1 MHELTRREYKM
12 KLKKRTFENF
22 APFFG
27 NSIQKFF
34 WNCGFSSRMW
44 HQGEVNLVFL
54 KSAFKKKM
62 MTPYFCP
69 SQSKSSVNDLTNF
82 FFDFFSYMTA
92 GGSLSLIGSSSL
104 RFPGPFRLALES
116 PRSEEGRKRYKIIAK
131 ATHNMAIM
139 AKPLSPVP
147 WLGPGSPS

>member
-1 MHELTRREYKM
+1 
-12 KLKKRTFENF
+12 
-22 APFFG
+22 
-27 NSIQKFF
+27 
-34 WNCGFSSRMW
+34 MW
-44 HQGEVNLVFL
+44 HQGEVNLVF
-54 KSAFKKKM
+54 KVGVPKK
-62 MTPYFCP
+62 
-69 SQSKSSVNDLTNF
+69 NDDALFLSITEQEFRQRFNEF
-82 FFDFFSYMTA
+82 FFAFFSYMTA